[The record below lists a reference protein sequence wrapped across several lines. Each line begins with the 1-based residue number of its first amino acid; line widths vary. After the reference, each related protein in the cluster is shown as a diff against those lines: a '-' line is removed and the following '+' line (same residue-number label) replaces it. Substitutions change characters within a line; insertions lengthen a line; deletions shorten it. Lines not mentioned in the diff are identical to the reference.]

1 MKAEQERK
9 QDMTLTMNLSPDEE
23 ARLREKA
30 AQRGQ
35 DIGDYLLTLARREFS
50 NPAEMY
56 EELNKKF
63 AGMSL
68 AEALQGH
75 IGLFDSRELNN
86 GQMSDLAGN
95 SEEEF
100 GKIMDEKK
108 RQGHV

>member
-1 MKAEQERK
+1 
-9 QDMTLTMNLSPDEE
+9 MTLTISLSPEEE
-23 ARLREKA
+23 ARLQEAA

-35 DIGDYLLTLARREFS
+35 DVGDYLLTLARREFGS
-50 NPAEMY
+50 PTEMY

-68 AEALQGH
+68 AEALEGH

-100 GKIMDEKK
+100 GKIMDEKR